1 MTPRFFRGQ
10 WLSPGDP
17 GYDAARQVF
26 NRRIDAFPAV
36 VARCAGVADVIAA
49 LAYARERAMPVD
61 VRCTGVTF
69 GGLAR
74 GRGMVIDL
82 SLMRGIEVLPEQR
95 IARVQGGVRGGDLQI
110 EAALHGLAGVTGAA
124 SLTGVGG
131 WLAGGIGFLTS
142 RVGYACDNILSVELV
157 TATGDVVTASPD
169 ENSDLFWAVRGSTGN
184 FGVVTALEVQ
194 LHEIPPVVHGGMM
207 SWSLDRLDAPVRA
220 LRDADFASDDLYL
233 IGILGS
239 ASLDGRGGLDLA
251 VCHSGREDE
260 ARAALDQLRSVGKPD
275 EDGVTAMSFRELS
288 FAFDDGFPPMRATI
302 NEQAVGAFNDDLVD
316 GLVSK
321 IREPAGS
328 GSRFVEFVP
337 RTGALRRAP
346 RYPCALRETAEAPSW
361 GIGPGCWWEHASEDA
376 THDRWVRDVMETV
389 RRIGPAIDRPHP
401 GSVGAALDEE
411 GVRRMYGDRFDRLRE
426 LKRAWD
432 PDNVFAGAH
441 NIPPA
446 EVSSNA

>member
-1 MTPRFFRGQ
+1 
-10 WLSPGDP
+10 
-17 GYDAARQVF
+17 
-26 NRRIDAFPAV
+26 
-36 VARCAGVADVIAA
+36 
-49 LAYARERAMPVD
+49 
-61 VRCTGVTF
+61 
-69 GGLAR
+69 
-74 GRGMVIDL
+74 
-82 SLMRGIEVLPEQR
+82 
-95 IARVQGGVRGGDLQI
+95 
-110 EAALHGLAGVTGAA
+110 
-124 SLTGVGG
+124 
-131 WLAGGIGFLTS
+131 LAGGIGFLTP
-142 RVGYACDNILSVELV
+142 RVGYASDNILSVELV
-157 TATGDVVTASPD
+157 TATGEVVTASPD
-169 ENSDLFWAVRGSTGN
+169 ENTDLFWAVRGSTGN

-207 SWSLDRLDAPVRA
+207 TWSLDRLDAPVRA
-220 LRDADFASDDLYL
+220 LRDPDIASDDLCL

-251 VCHSGREDE
+251 VCHSGPEDE

-302 NEQAVGAFNDDLVD
+302 NEQGVGAFTDDLVD
-316 GLVSK
+316 ALVSK

-328 GSRFVEFVP
+328 GSRFVELVP

-346 RYPCALRETAEAPSW
+346 RYPSALRETAEAPSW
-361 GIGPGCWWEHASEDA
+361 GIGPGCWWEDASEDA
-376 THDRWVRDVMETV
+376 THDRWVQDVMEAV

-411 GVRRMYGDRFDRLRE
+411 GVRRMYSDRLDRLRE

-441 NIPPA
+441 NIHPT
-446 EVSSNA
+446 EVSSHA